1 MAVVDAPQPRG
12 RSDLSGRVTV
22 RRTASGT
29 HLRLAGEVDAAVLAD
44 FQAGQG
50 TPEPVDVIDASGVT
64 FLSAQAAELIAVW
77 ARVSTDAGRAGVLR
91 RPSRQVRR
99 VLELTGLDG
108 EVRIPPPRSAP
119 PG

>member
-1 MAVVDAPQPRG
+1 
-12 RSDLSGRVTV
+12 
-22 RRTASGT
+22 
-29 HLRLAGEVDAAVLAD
+29 
-44 FQAGQG
+44 
-50 TPEPVDVIDASGVT
+50 
-64 FLSAQAAELIAVW
+64 
-77 ARVSTDAGRAGVLR
+77 VLR